1 MSNLDNNL
9 PAELMDLDLIENFDL
24 FLSCYFEGKE

>member
-1 MSNLDNNL
+1 MSNLDNNH

-24 FLSCYFEGKE
+24 FLSCYVDEK